1 MALAGLEVV
10 RIVRRSDF
18 HRAGAEF
25 AVHRSVRDYWN
36 FAIRERQHY
45 FFTDQALVAL
55 VVRVHGDRGIAQHRF
70 RARGRDDDVLFRSGD
85 RVANV
90 PKAADALI
98 VNDL

>member
-36 FAIRERQHY
+36 FAIRERQ
-45 FFTDQALVAL
+45 QNLLANKALVAL

-70 RARGRDDDVLFRSGD
+70 RARGRNDNLLFRSGD
-85 RVANV
+85 GVADV
-90 PKAADALI
+90 PETADALI
-98 VNDL
+98 VNHL